1 LPPAGAAQPFIS
13 EPLGANGVIRSGYVA
28 NLTIDV
34 GAMPVTPAA
43 QTCNGSTA
51 DAMSGYFAERHPDRI
66 GITGQ
71 RAFAVATS
79 ATIFVMDDGTTIA
92 PGMAG
97 ASAFR

>member
-1 LPPAGAAQPFIS
+1 
-13 EPLGANGVIRSGYVA
+13 
-28 NLTIDV
+28 
-34 GAMPVTPAA
+34 MPVTPAA